1 MVRMRGGQWHNTG
14 HMTRLLTYCRFKTLP
29 LQFLALVGAGSAL
42 ALDLG
47 EINVLSRIGQPFRA
61 EVPLLE
67 ELGSPRVAGDCF
79 RVSKPDDVTAG
90 MPTLSQGRISLVRD
104 GTKAR
109 LLVVSDRPNFE
120 PILQFNISVV
130 CGPLHYRSY
139 SALIDPETSSPP
151 PVLTSTAPA
160 GKPVDAPPIIN
171 IPSVSVKPASSQPAS
186 GAGPE
191 WVSSEGESARSI
203 AAFVHPANPAAQ
215 QRFLA
220 GLLNANPNMSLGP
233 TGDKRLPAGTIIHL
247 PEARHLPSARQGVAQ
262 PRIAVPVFT
271 QVREKAPSPTISPAT
286 ERELLLPLPSL
297 KPSPVPAVVETAP
310 PVDLMPPVTP
320 VINPP
325 APALPVANPTTIPKA
340 PPPVEAMD
348 EEESGFIDWLV
359 EIVSTWWQEITVIL
373 GVIALLFLWKSVKSR
388 GLRKELTK
396 QGAVQRDPMSV
407 LEDDVRAAAKAPVKP
422 KAVAAAPESVPTAVD
437 PIAPPVAP
445 RQEAMVVTEDHE
457 FNPVMELAEIM
468 LSFGRIK
475 GAAQALQEYIEKN
488 PSEAL
493 QPWMKLLEVYR
504 QGEMREDFDSTSEKL
519 KLHFNVAPADWN
531 SMSDSVAVPVSP
543 VDEETASV
551 DELLVHLPNV
561 ARMLRIRDEVT
572 RTWDSPEGLDYLN
585 TLLRDNRKGERQGF
599 PLATVTELLY
609 LLGILEKR
617 LKRHA

>member
-1 MVRMRGGQWHNTG
+1 MVRARGGQWHNTG
-14 HMTRLLTYCRFKTLP
+14 HMTRLLTHCRFKTLP

-67 ELGSPRVAGDCF
+67 EPGSPRPAGECF
-79 RVSKPDDVTAG
+79 RVSKPDDATAG
-90 MPTLSQGRISLVRD
+90 MPTLSQGRISLMRD

-109 LLVVSDRPNFE
+109 LLVVSDRPNYE
-120 PILQFNISVV
+120 PILQFNINVV

-160 GKPVDAPPIIN
+160 GKPVEAPPIIN
-171 IPSVSVKPASSQPAS
+171 LPAVSAKPASSLPAS

-203 AAFVHPANPAAQ
+203 AAFVHPANPTAQ

-220 GLLNANPNMSLGP
+220 GLLNANPNMSLGA

-262 PRIAVPVFT
+262 PRIAVPIVT

-297 KPSPVPAVVETAP
+297 RPSPVPAVVEAAP
-310 PVDLMPPVTP
+310 PVEVAPPIAT
-320 VINPP
+320 PP
-325 APALPVANPTTIPKA
+325 APALPVAKPTTIPKA
-340 PPPVEAMD
+340 PPPPEEVMD
-348 EEESGFIDWLV
+348 EEEPGFIDWLI
-359 EIVSTWWQEITVIL
+359 ETVSTWWQEIAAIL

-396 QGAVQRDPMSV
+396 QDAVQRDPMSV
-407 LEDDVRAAAKAPVKP
+407 LEDDVRAAAKAPVKT
-422 KAVAAAPESVPTAVD
+422 KAVAAGPESVPTAVD
-437 PIAPPVAP
+437 HKAPAVAPPQDAMAVA
-445 RQEAMVVTEDHE
+445 EDHE

-504 QGEMREDFDSTSEKL
+504 QGEMREEFDSTSENL
-519 KLHFNVAPADWN
+519 KLHFNVAPADWD
-531 SMSDSVAVPVSP
+531 SMADSVAVPVSP

-551 DELLVHLPNV
+551 DELLAHLPNI
-561 ARMLRIRDEVT
+561 ARMLRIRDEIT

-617 LKRHA
+617 LKRRA